1 MRSITMIVLLA
12 VGCTSCASIL
22 NPRYKS
28 MSVFTQQPSKVI
40 IRSDTLHTE
49 ANQVNF
55 LIPRSKDSLKLV
67 IITDTSRQTFQIASR
82 SSFAYYLN
90 IAYNYGLGMLIDR
103 GSPKRYTYPRR
114 IYLGNNMPGG
124 IAFQKLPETQK
135 GEVNLHLSLPY
146 INSFLLKPVGE
157 NTKSNTG
164 FLGLAFG
171 VDFYHQNDQ
180 YLKLGL
186 GVVSDFLSPLPAPYY
201 VEGGRDY
208 MHSAYG
214 YLSNHHQIKRLD
226 WGYGLSLAENRWGVD
241 YYIDDPDSNPPQVPQ
256 RKRSVSA
263 GLMFSGHYFTG
274 RNFHMG
280 LQYRPSL
287 WRLYEDPGFR
297 YEHVISLDL
306 AWKIRL

>member
-67 IITDTSRQTFQIASR
+67 IVTDTSRQTFQIASR

-90 IAYNYGLGMLIDR
+90 IVYNYGLGMLIDH

-114 IYLGNNMPGG
+114 IYLDSNWSRGL
-124 IAFQKLPETQK
+124 KTLPATHQ
-135 GEVNLHLSLPY
+135 GEVNFQVSFPY
-146 INSFLLKPVGE
+146 INSFITQPVGE
-157 NTKSNTG
+157 NRKANTG
-164 FLGLAFG
+164 FW
-171 VDFYHQNDQ
+171 
-180 YLKLGL
+180 GL
-186 GVVSDFLSPLPAPYY
+186 GVGVDYYHQDRQYLSLNLHTVSDFFFPVPAPVTY
-201 VEGGRDY
+201 EGGQEFMSSNY
-208 MHSAYG
+208 LS
-214 YLSNHHQIKRLD
+214 LSNHHRIKRFD
-226 WGYGLSLAENRWGVD
+226 WGYGLSWIENKWGVD
-241 YYIDDPDSNPPQVPQ
+241 YYEDIPDPSIALTN
-256 RKRSVSA
+256 RKRHQA
-263 GLMFSGHYFTG
+263 MGLEFSGYYFTG
-274 RNFHMG
+274 PSFHMG
-280 LQYRPSL
+280 LIYRPSFV
-287 WRLYEDPGFR
+287 RLYTDPVFK
-297 YEHVISLDL
+297 YEHLISVDL